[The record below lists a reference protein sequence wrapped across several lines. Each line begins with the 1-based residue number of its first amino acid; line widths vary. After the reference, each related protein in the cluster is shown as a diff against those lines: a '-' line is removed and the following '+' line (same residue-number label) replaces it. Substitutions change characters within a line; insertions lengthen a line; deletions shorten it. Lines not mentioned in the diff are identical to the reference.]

1 MAGPV
6 NLLLLLSALLSA
18 LTGGG
23 AAVRAPVAAH
33 AAASAAAVVQADV
46 RAARVAH
53 RPQQG
58 LPALVAVQGLA
69 ALATALVLS
78 AVQPLY
84 ASRRRE

>member
-1 MAGPV
+1 MAEPV

-53 RPQQG
+53 RPQQA
-58 LPALVAVQGLA
+58 LPALVAVQGVA
-69 ALATALVLS
+69 AGAAVLVLI
-78 AVQPLY
+78 AIQPLY